1 MTNRDYPGTI
11 YYTIRNVSLYECLG
25 WCRDEV
31 DCTAAA
37 FSFVVNPLTPIQ
49 ETTCLLQNETL
60 SKKTNA
66 VASGSYSSTSLQK
79 AVNMYFF
86 SKMQLRTGEYRAGPA
101 MAPFSQTLTSL
112 TLSRLFL
119 LPCPDNLCNRLWSFE
134 RFPNKILRGL
144 DNAIIFTANKEA
156 CLSACLNEVRVCTGR
171 RIDRPCALSLSLS
184 RTAANCSFGDNPIRF
199 ASSAVRWNSIT

>member
-1 MTNRDYPGTI
+1 MNNNKKTFFYFYPLSTEIVGRITFDKMTNRDYPGTI

-60 SKKTNA
+60 AKKSVSAIGGNNA
-66 VASGSYSSTSLQK
+66 GGSYSGNSLQK

-86 SKMQLRTGEYRAGPA
+86 TKMQLR
-101 MAPFSQTLTSL
+101 S
-112 TLSRLFL
+112 
-119 LPCPDNLCNRLWSFE
+119 DNLCNRLWSFE
-134 RFPNKILRGL
+134 RFPNKMLRGL
-144 DNAIIFTANKEA
+144 DNAIIYTSNREA
-156 CLSACLNEVRVCTGR
+156 CLSACLNEVCYPNV
-171 RIDRPCALSLSLS
+171 
-184 RTAANCSFGDNPIRF
+184 DNDKFNFKYFQR
-199 ASSAVRWNSIT
+199 SVSYAVQWNLTI